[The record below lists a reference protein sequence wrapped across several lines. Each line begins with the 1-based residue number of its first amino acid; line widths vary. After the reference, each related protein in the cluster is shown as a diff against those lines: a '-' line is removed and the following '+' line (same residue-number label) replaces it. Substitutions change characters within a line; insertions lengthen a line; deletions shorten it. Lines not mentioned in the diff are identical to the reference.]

1 VDRGVLELVVDEQSE
16 QESEGADAEADHE
29 QRAAVDATEEG
40 GLPEVGQDEFGLAA
54 GGGRSLGEGVS
65 RRDEAHQERESE
77 RSQPGAGVVR
87 RARGG

>member
-1 VDRGVLELVVDEQSE
+1 
-16 QESEGADAEADHE
+16 
-29 QRAAVDATEEG
+29 
-40 GLPEVGQDEFGLAA
+40 LPEVGQDEFGLAA